1 CRFCLREHRSNGAA
15 PCSPH
20 ERFQCRVC
28 VFLFKL
34 DAAIAVYDRRSMGG
48 TERLSAFLDVSPDLL
63 FYSCARTKSREKP
76 GPDALCHGDPD
87 DDCAVFSWIAVLHY
101 SAI

>member
-1 CRFCLREHRSNGAA
+1 
-15 PCSPH
+15 
-20 ERFQCRVC
+20 
-28 VFLFKL
+28 
-34 DAAIAVYDRRSMGG
+34 MGG

-101 SAI
+101 SAICTPVFHSSRGFRSESAFAKLLDDPSSAVLVSRLRQRCRSL